1 MSQKTSSAYKLAA
14 KGRSRNFR
22 NPKLA
27 SRIAQQNRDAAAI
40 RKCTLIPPSKA
51 ELRILAEELT
61 GQRPAT
67 HISLGRRTKNA
78 APEKIPSEEI
88 EKRFV
93 PVKFRP

>member
-27 SRIAQQNRDAAAI
+27 RRIAQQNRDAAAI
-40 RKCTLIPPSKA
+40 RKCTLIPLSKA

-61 GQRPAT
+61 GQRPPT
-67 HISLGRRTKNA
+67 HISLGTRTKTA
-78 APEKIPSEEI
+78 APVKVSSEEV

-93 PVKFRP
+93 PIKFRP